1 MLLSGNIVLLC
12 FQSFWN
18 HRWKKENLITVTCHW
33 LENCGGRTRCSW
45 DAVQFTSSPPLPC
58 MMHSL
63 CTGLSAKDEG
73 EGGGIQEQRKLY
85 YWKEADWHVVG
96 VCQRWSTLIH
106 DLLNS
111 SACKYAHEEGRQ
123 RENFT
128 CQNVCV
134 RAKVFGFVCCVRESW
149 RHTEKNM

>member
-45 DAVQFTSSPPLPC
+45 DAVQFNSSPPLPC

-63 CTGLSAKDEG
+63 CTGLRAKDEG

-111 SACKYAHEEGRQ
+111 SACMYAWGRQ
-123 RENFT
+123 AERKFHLPKCLCQGQSIWLCVLCKRELKAH
-128 CQNVCV
+128 
-134 RAKVFGFVCCVRESW
+134 RK
-149 RHTEKNM
+149 